1 MDINKTVAELTAQL
15 TENIL
20 GSIKVDIERQLGSML
35 QTKLKDIDIPAVVA
49 GSTAARI
56 DAYLDSNNGWVSD
69 LNQTVIDNI
78 VERVT
83 VSANKKLEEDI
94 HQLISTYAQQNINDV
109 ALQAYENVI
118 KEKLRGIAVPAKS
131 MPISAL
137 DFSSQKLSG
146 DNISGG
152 IIDRF
157 GSTGIEDQATQ
168 CQITVL
174 DEHTIFENNLVA
186 QGLTVKGTTTLEGD
200 VIIRGVIPV
209 DSPVFERLVDH
220 SKNKVIDNINQTL
233 FTGYS
238 DLIFER
244 IQTDGIDLSKIT
256 VGGKEVI
263 RNNQLMPAITES
275 GLQKVGTLKTLE
287 VSGETLLSESLYA
300 TKKRVGINT
309 IDPSAALTIWDEEVE
324 LAIGKRNKDTV
335 WINTPRS
342 QRVII
347 SSNGKENLV
356 LDTDGSVQI
365 DELKLGTQTFS
376 SAQQAPNYES
386 SKGTVVFNA
395 NPSLGGP
402 LGWVC
407 LGGARWANFGII
419 D

>member
-35 QTKLKDIDIPAVVA
+35 QTRLKDIDIPAVVA

-56 DAYLDSNNGWVSD
+56 DAYLDSNDSWVSD
-69 LNQTVIDNI
+69 LNQTVINNI

-83 VSANKKLEEDI
+83 QSANKKLEEDI

-137 DFSSQKLSG
+137 DFSLQKLSG

-200 VIIRGVIPV
+200 LIIRGVIPV

-233 FTGYS
+233 FDGYS

-256 VGGKEVI
+256 VNGKEVI
-263 RNNQLMPAITES
+263 RGNQLLPAVTES
-275 GLQKVGTLKTLE
+275 GLQKVGTLKSLE
-287 VSGETLLSESLYA
+287 VAGESLLSESLYA

-342 QRVII
+342 QRVIV

-365 DELKLGTQTFS
+365 NSLKLGSQTFS

-386 SKGTVVFNA
+386 SNGTVVFNA

>member
-35 QTKLKDIDIPAVVA
+35 QARLKDIDIPSIVA

-56 DAYLDSNNGWVSD
+56 DAYLDSNNDWVSD
-69 LNQTVIDNI
+69 LNKTI
-78 VERVT
+78 VEGIVDRVT
-83 VSANKKLEEDI
+83 ESANKKLDEDI
-94 HQLISTYAQQNINDV
+94 HQLMSTYAQQNINDV
-109 ALQAYENVI
+109 ALQAYEKVI
-118 KEKLRGIAVPAKS
+118 NEKLRGIAVPAQS
-131 MPISAL
+131 IPVSAL
-137 DFSSQKLSG
+137 NFSSQKLSG

-174 DEHTIFENNLVA
+174 DQHTIFENNLVA

-209 DSPVFERLVDH
+209 DSPVFERLVEH
-220 SKNKVIDNINQTL
+220 SKNKVIDNIDQTM
-233 FTGYS
+233 FDGYS

-244 IQTDGIDLSKIT
+244 IQNNGIDLSKIT
-256 VGGKEVI
+256 VDGKEVI
-263 RNNQLMPAITES
+263 RGNQLLPAVTES
-275 GLQKVGTLKTLE
+275 SLQKVGTLKTLE
-287 VSGETLLSESLYA
+287 VAGETLLSESLYA

-309 IDPSAALTIWDEEVE
+309 MDPSAALSIWDEEVE
-324 LAIGKRNKDTV
+324 LTIGKRNKDTV

-356 LDTDGSVQI
+356 LDTDGSTQTNA
-365 DELKLGTQTFS
+365 LKLGTQAFS

-395 NPSLGGP
+395 NPNLGGP
-402 LGWVC
+402 MGWVC

>member
-20 GSIKVDIERQLGSML
+20 GSIKVDIEQQLGTLL
-35 QTKLKDIDIPAVVA
+35 QAKLKDIDIPSVVS
-49 GSTAARI
+49 GSTAARV
-56 DAYLDSNNGWVSD
+56 DAYLESSNDWVKD
-69 LNQTVIDNI
+69 LNQNIVDNI
-78 VERVT
+78 VNRVT
-83 VSANKKLEEDI
+83 ETANQKIEQDI
-94 HQLISTYAQQNINDV
+94 QQTISTYAQTNINDI

-118 KEKLRGIAVPAKS
+118 KEKLRGIAVPARS
-131 MPISAL
+131 IPVSSLNFSAG
-137 DFSSQKLSG
+137 KISG
-146 DNISGG
+146 DEISGG
-152 IIDRF
+152 IINKF
-157 GSTGIEDQATQ
+157 GSTGIEDQATE

-174 DEHTIFENNLVA
+174 DQHTIFENTLVA

-200 VIIRGVIPV
+200 LIIRGVIPV
-209 DSPVFERLVDH
+209 DSPVFERLVEH
-220 SKNKVIDNINQTL
+220 SKNKVVSEIDQTL

-238 DLIFER
+238 DLVFER

-256 VGGKEVI
+256 MNGKEVI
-263 RNNQLMPAITES
+263 RGNQLMPAVTES
-275 GLQKVGTLKTLE
+275 GLQKLGTLKNLE
-287 VSGETLLSESLYA
+287 VSGEALLSESLYA

-342 QRVII
+342 QRVIL

-356 LDTDGSVQI
+356 LDTDGSVQTN
-365 DELKLGTQTFS
+365 DFRLGTQSFS
-376 SAQQAPNYES
+376 SAQQAPHYES
-386 SKGTVVFNA
+386 TKGTVVFNA

>member
-20 GSIKVDIERQLGSML
+20 GSIKSDIERQLGSML
-35 QTKLKDIDIPAVVA
+35 QARLKDIDIPSIVA
-49 GSTAARI
+49 GSTASRI
-56 DAYLDSNNGWVSD
+56 DAYLDSNDSWVSD
-69 LNQTVIDNI
+69 LNETVVNSI
-78 VERVT
+78 VDRVT
-83 VSANKKLEEDI
+83 ESANKKLEQDI
-94 HQLISTYAQQNINDV
+94 HQLMLTYAQQNIDDV
-109 ALQAYENVI
+109 ALQAYEKVT

-131 MPISAL
+131 IPVSAL
-137 DFSSQKLSG
+137 DFSSQKLTG

-152 IIDRF
+152 IINKF

-168 CQITVL
+168 CQITIL

-209 DSPVFERLVDH
+209 DSPVFERLVEH
-220 SKNKVIDNINQTL
+220 SKNKVIDKIDQSL
-233 FTGYS
+233 FQGYS

-244 IQTDGIDLSKIT
+244 IHNDGVDLSKIT

-263 RNNQLMPAITES
+263 RSNQLMPAITES

-287 VSGETLLSESLYA
+287 VAGETLLSESLYA

-309 IDPSAALTIWDEEVE
+309 IDPSAALSIWDEEVE
-324 LAIGKRNKDTV
+324 LSIGKRNKDTV

-342 QRVII
+342 QRVIV
-347 SSNGKENLV
+347 SSNSKENLV
-356 LDTDGSVQI
+356 LDTDGSVHVNS
-365 DELKLGTQTFS
+365 LKLGTQTFS

-402 LGWVC
+402 MGWIC

>member
-35 QTKLKDIDIPAVVA
+35 QARLKDIDIPSIVA

-56 DAYLDSNNGWVSD
+56 DAYLDSNNDWVSD
-69 LNQTVIDNI
+69 LNKTI
-78 VERVT
+78 VEGIVDRVT
-83 VSANKKLEEDI
+83 ESANKKLDEDI
-94 HQLISTYAQQNINDV
+94 HQLMSTYAQQNINDV
-109 ALQAYENVI
+109 ALQAYEKVI
-118 KEKLRGIAVPAKS
+118 NEKLRGIAVPAQS
-131 MPISAL
+131 IPVSAL
-137 DFSSQKLSG
+137 NFSSQKLSG

-174 DEHTIFENNLVA
+174 DQHTIFENNLVA

-209 DSPVFERLVDH
+209 DSPVFERLVEH
-220 SKNKVIDNINQTL
+220 SKNKVIDNIDQTM
-233 FTGYS
+233 FDGYS

-244 IQTDGIDLSKIT
+244 IRNDGVDLSKIT
-256 VGGKEVI
+256 IDGKEVI
-263 RNNQLMPAITES
+263 RGNQLLPAVTES
-275 GLQKVGTLKTLE
+275 GLQKVGTLKNLE
-287 VSGETLLSESLYA
+287 VAGEALLSESLYA

-309 IDPSAALTIWDEEVE
+309 MDPSAALSIWDEEVE

-356 LDTDGSVQI
+356 LDTDGSTQTNA
-365 DELKLGTQTFS
+365 LKLGTQAFS

-402 LGWVC
+402 MGWVC